1 MCIYMYAN
9 TIIIMIVFRYV
20 DDIPSIDGEAYA
32 GLVMS
37 ECAHARFKV
46 DASGLKEIEVC
57 DTFMSPITCICTCC
71 TCISDKIYFYF
82 RTYLVLC
89 Q

>member
-1 MCIYMYAN
+1 MYTTN

-57 DTFMSPITCICTCC
+57 DTFMSPITCICTFVVFLYMLYMY
-71 TCISDKIYFYF
+71 I
-82 RTYLVLC
+82 RQNL
-89 Q
+89 